1 MCSWAL
7 WCVVLK
13 RINFLR
19 LIQFLILLFGQVSS
33 QAFAGVGVRLAP
45 PGGVAHAGLLE
56 MEMEAGGYG
65 TVCGLNSQAANVACR
80 QIGFEFGVVSP
91 AGCAEYGGA
100 SFCGA
105 SGSPVAAKA
114 LQCEGTEMSLKEC
127 KHDAPDDACLSH
139 AMSCFAA
146 QALLALSSMENFA

>member
-19 LIQFLILLFGQVSS
+19 LIRALNIIGQVSS
-33 QAFAGVGVRLAP
+33 QAFAGVGVRLAAV
-45 PGGVAHAGLLE
+45 PGGAAHAGLLE

-80 QIGFEFGVVSP
+80 QIGFEFGVASP

-114 LQCEGTEMSLKEC
+114 FCSVK
-127 KHDAPDDACLSH
+127 
-139 AMSCFAA
+139 A
-146 QALLALSSMENFA
+146 QR